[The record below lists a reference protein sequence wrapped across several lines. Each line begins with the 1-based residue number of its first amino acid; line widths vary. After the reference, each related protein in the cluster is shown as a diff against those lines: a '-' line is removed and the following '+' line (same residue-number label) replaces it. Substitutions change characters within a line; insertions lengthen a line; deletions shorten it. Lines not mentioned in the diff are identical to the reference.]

1 MLRLSL
7 AAFVIA
13 LASSPAL
20 VAAREPGPYDVAQGD
35 AAKPLPAGVKAK
47 GKTVEQVWTWTEGD
61 LLTSGLAVLSSTD
74 TVKDGRLVARK
85 LFVQYYRGKGGKLK
99 QVRLVQD
106 GVPTCEYDVVAGF
119 VPGSV
124 QITDEDTDGLS
135 ELSFAYDVTC
145 TSDVSPATRKLLMLE
160 GPAKHALRGETQ
172 IDAGGG
178 QLIGGTYKLDGF
190 KKAAALQA
198 LAEAQWKAL
207 LGK

>member
-7 AAFVIA
+7 ATVAVA
-13 LASSPAL
+13 LVSSTSL
-20 VAAREPGPYDVAQGD
+20 VAAHEPGPFDVAQVD
-35 AAKPLPAGVKAK
+35 AAKPLPAGIKAK

-61 LLTSGLAVLSSTD
+61 MTTAGAAVLSSTD

-85 LFVQYYRGKGGKLK
+85 LFVQYYRGKPGKLK

-106 GVPTCEYDVVAGF
+106 GVPTCEFDVVARF

-124 QITDEDTDGLS
+124 QITDEDTDEIS
-135 ELSFAYDVTC
+135 ELTFAYDVTC
-145 TSDVSPATRKLLMLE
+145 ISDVSPATRKLLMLE

-172 IDAGGG
+172 VDAGGG

-190 KKAAALQA
+190 KKAAPLQA
-198 LAEAQWKAL
+198 LAEAAWKDL